1 MKLYT
6 LHRSQKL
13 PISLDRAWEFF
24 SNPQNLALITPPS
37 LNLKTVSD
45 IPDQMYPGM
54 IVTYRVRPFLGIG
67 INWVTEITHVKKPN
81 FFVDEQRF
89 GPYRFWHHQHR
100 FTAIEG
106 GIETEDIVN
115 YALPFGPLGR
125 LAHSLTVRRQLEK
138 IFDYR
143 EQVLMDKFGKIS

>member
-6 LHRSQKL
+6 LQRTQKL
-13 PISLDRAWEFF
+13 PISLEKAWEFF

-37 LNLKTVSD
+37 LNLKPVSD
-45 IPDQMYPGM
+45 VPDKMCPGM
-54 IVTYRVRPFLGIG
+54 IVIYRVKPFLGLG
-67 INWVTEITHVKKPN
+67 INWVTEITHVQRPH

-100 FTAIEG
+100 FSEIEG
-106 GIETEDIVN
+106 GIEAEDTVN
-115 YALPFGPLGR
+115 YGLPFGPLGR
-125 LAHSLTVRRQLEK
+125 LAHSLSVRSQLEK

-143 EQVLMDKFGKIS
+143 EQVLTDKFGKIE